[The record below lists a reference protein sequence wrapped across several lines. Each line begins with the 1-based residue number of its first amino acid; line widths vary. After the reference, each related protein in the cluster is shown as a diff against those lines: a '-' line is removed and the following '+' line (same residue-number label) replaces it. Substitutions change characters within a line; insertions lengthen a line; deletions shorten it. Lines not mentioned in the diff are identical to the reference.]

1 MDKRRRIVYSGLVF
15 ILLSIVMSI
24 PVVSSWQHAES
35 NLQLESVSTQET
47 PGVIWER
54 TYGGPYWDW
63 CSDLVEVSTGGY
75 AMAGFT
81 DAPWAS
87 QGGVLSVLRTD
98 SNGDLLWNYTY
109 SGHLPLNRTHSV
121 DRSSGQALIECSTGG
136 FALAGY
142 AILTYLDNDAID
154 YPMLLVRIDA
164 EGNHLWNRTFGE
176 GHLDKIVEC
185 SDGGFALMGTT
196 ERSGGAGRN
205 DYYLARTDTDGN
217 LLWEST
223 YGGSED
229 DNARE
234 FVACSDDGFAIIGSS
249 YIYCSDFQM
258 LLVRTDSEGT
268 LLWSQT
274 YGGSDYDSGDSILE
288 LDDGFLFVGH
298 GTPEGLRIFRT
309 DSGGNIV
316 WLRKFISYAIWH
328 HPSASGFI
336 EDIVRCRTGGFAFA
350 GYSQN
355 SLGQSGG
362 WLMRVDETGNI
373 LWDQHYPRTDRDEF
387 YELIESSE
395 GGFVLA
401 GETEVDWEAGD
412 FDFWLVRVSDQPAIS
427 WSRLTAS
434 AIGAAFAL
442 VMSVFVLRRKEKW
455 PGL

>member
-1 MDKRRRIVYSGLVF
+1 MCKRCRIAYRGL
-15 ILLSIVMSI
+15 ILSLIALVVSI
-24 PVVSSWQHAES
+24 PIVSARHYSLKS
-35 NLQLESVSTQET
+35 LSPQET
-47 PGVIWER
+47 PGVIWEH

-75 AMAGFT
+75 AMSGFI

-87 QGGVLSVLRTD
+87 QGGIMCLLRTD
-98 SNGDLLWNYTY
+98 SNGDMLWNYTY

-121 DRSSGQALIECSTGG
+121 ERSSGQALIECSTGG
-136 FALAGY
+136 FVLAGY
-142 AILTYLDNDAID
+142 AIVKYLDNAID

-176 GHLDKIVEC
+176 GHLDKVVEC
-185 SDGGFALMGTT
+185 SDGGFSVMGTT
-196 ERSGGAGRN
+196 DRSGGAGGN
-205 DYYLARTDTDGN
+205 DYYLAHTDADGN
-217 LLWEST
+217 LLWEFT

-229 DNARE
+229 DNARD
-234 FVACSDDGFAIIGSS
+234 FVACSDGGFAIIGAS
-249 YIYCSDFQM
+249 YSYGSDFQM

-274 YGGSDYDSGDSILE
+274 YGGSEYDSGDCILE
-288 LDDGFLFVGH
+288 LDDGFLFVG
-298 GTPEGLRIFRT
+298 GGSPEGLRIFRT
-309 DSGGNIV
+309 DSSGNIV
-316 WLRKFISYAIWH
+316 WVRKFLNHIIWH
-328 HPSASGFI
+328 NSAASGFI
-336 EDIVRCRTGGFAFA
+336 EDIIQCRTGGFALA

-362 WLMRVDETGNI
+362 WLVRVDEAGNI
-373 LWDQHYPRTDRDEF
+373 LWDQLYPRTDRDEF
-387 YELIESSE
+387 YELIEISE

-427 WSRLTAS
+427 WSRLS
-434 AIGAAFAL
+434 AGALGTAFAL
-442 VMSVFVLRRKEKW
+442 VLSVFVLRRREKW